1 MTNDVISVLIEFLK
15 SKSIITDLEKDLLD
29 TFNEYMKKPF
39 DKNSAERKIV
49 ENNAKYPE
57 IFCAIFAKSTTVV
70 KPFSQVTEDDIKYN
84 LSQQVELLSTKEL
97 EVLNNG
103 KNENANA

>member
-1 MTNDVISVLIEFLK
+1 MNDVVSFLIEFLK

-29 TFNEYMKKPF
+29 TFNEYVKKPF

-57 IFCAIFAKSTTVV
+57 IFCAISTKSTTVV
-70 KPFSQVTEDDIKYN
+70 KSFSKATEDDIKYN
-84 LSQQVELLSTKEL
+84 LSQQIELLSTKEL
-97 EVLNNG
+97 EVLNNE
-103 KNENANA
+103 KNENAVR